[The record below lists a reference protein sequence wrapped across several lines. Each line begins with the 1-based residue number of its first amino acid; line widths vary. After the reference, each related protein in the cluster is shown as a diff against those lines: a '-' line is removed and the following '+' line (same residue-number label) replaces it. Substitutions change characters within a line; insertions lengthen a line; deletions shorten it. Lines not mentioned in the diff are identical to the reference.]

1 MSESAQEAATANYLK
16 TMKDLGSPVVLV
28 FGPPS
33 EDLLASLLAGRT
45 AYVQVH
51 TNVDDTMPNGQRV
64 LEILLK
70 RLSGTLPHSAPG
82 DIQTRH

>member
-16 TMKDLGSPVVLV
+16 TMKDLGSPVVLVV

-70 RLSGTLPHSAPG
+70 RLSGTLPNAARG
-82 DIQTRH
+82 DT

>member
-51 TNVDDTMPNGQRV
+51 TNVDDTMPNGRRV

-70 RLSGTLPHSAPG
+70 RLVGTLPNAARG
-82 DIQTRH
+82 DT

>member
-16 TMKDLGSPVVLV
+16 TMDLGSPVVLV

-33 EDLLASLLAGRT
+33 EELLASLLAGRT
-45 AYVQVH
+45 AFAQVH

-70 RLSGTLPHSAPG
+70 RLSGTLPNAAREE
-82 DIQTRH
+82 T